1 MNLLT
6 FVPSR
11 HATCSAFRATSFS
24 LAKYGSVYFS
34 HLAFEHAR
42 ANQFAG
48 LSLVRASRARYNS
61 LSNCPSLMSFLYR
74 LVFAVTQKSE
84 PVISALIACGSSIE
98 VLLVV
103 VPTVFSIEASSL
115 HCFCLKLA
123 YLAVCNTAPADT
135 AFMPIFPLR
144 PRQTKPV
151 G

>member
-1 MNLLT
+1 MKLLT

-11 HATCSAFRATSFS
+11 HATCSACRATSFS

-34 HLAFEHAR
+34 HRAFEQAR

-48 LSLVRASRARYNS
+48 LSLVWASRARYNS

-98 VLLVV
+98 ALLVV
-103 VPTVFSIEASSL
+103 ALVTVFSIEAL
-115 HCFCLKLA
+115 PVHCFCLRVA
-123 YLAVCNTAPADT
+123 YLACCNTAPADS
-135 AFMPIFPLR
+135 AFMQYMSF
-144 PRQTKPV
+144 TATAN
-151 G
+151 